1 MAGALAGITVVDLST
16 HLSGPYC
23 TMLLGDLGADVI
35 KVERPGGG
43 DEARS
48 MPPFVDG
55 RSAPFDVWNRNK
67 RSIVLDA
74 KNPADAVT
82 LRALVARADVLVE
95 NFRPGTLERMGLGWE
110 ALHAAH
116 PRLILASI
124 SGFGQS
130 GPWAGHGGF
139 DLMTQ
144 GMAGLM
150 AGNGPPEGEPHRL
163 PIAIS
168 DLTAGMQAAIGIL
181 AALNARHAT
190 GQGQRVEAALF
201 TSALSL
207 GVYEAAHVLAL
218 GTRPERLGQAHR
230 GNSPYRAFP
239 AADGWMTVGAAQAHF
254 WQRFC
259 GILEMPELLADER
272 FATNA
277 DRVANNEALVAIL
290 APRLRQKPRDHWLAA
305 FTAAGIPAEP
315 VLSYDE
321 ALAHPQAAAMGVVAD
336 IPGAEAGLRATLA
349 TPFRLSDTPPDVRK
363 AAPVLGE
370 HGAEIRAGL
379 AARDAAE

>member
-1 MAGALAGITVVDLST
+1 MAGALAGITVLDLST

-35 KVERPGGG
+35 KVERPGG
-43 DEARS
+43 DEART

-74 KNPADAVT
+74 KREPET
-82 LRALVARADVLVE
+82 LRALIAQADVLVE
-95 NFRPGTLERMGLGWE
+95 NMRPGTLDRMGLGWD
-110 ALHAAH
+110 ALHARH

-124 SGFGQS
+124 SGFGQT

-150 AGNGPPEGEPHRL
+150 AGNGPAEGEPHRL

-168 DLTAGMQAAIGIL
+168 DMTAGMQCAIAIL

-190 GQGQRVEAALF
+190 GQGQRVEASLF

-230 GNSPYRAFP
+230 GTSPYRAFP
-239 AADGWMTVGAAQAHF
+239 AADGWLTVGAAQANF
-254 WQRFC
+254 WPRFC
-259 GILEMPELLADER
+259 AIIGVPDLPADPR

-277 DRVANNEALVAIL
+277 DRVANNAALVTIIAGRM
-290 APRLRQKPRDHWLAA
+290 AEKPRDHWLTA
-305 FTAAGIPAEP
+305 FAEAGIPAEP

-321 ALAHPQAAAMGVVAD
+321 ALAHPQAEAMQVLAT
-336 IPGAEAGLRATLA
+336 IPGATEGIRATLA
-349 TPFRLSDTPPDVRK
+349 TPFSLSATPPAVRTP
-363 AAPVLGE
+363 APRLDE
-370 HGAEIRAGL
+370 HGAAIRAAL
-379 AARDAAE
+379 PARAAAE

>member
-1 MAGALAGITVVDLST
+1 MAGALSGIRVVDLST

-43 DEARS
+43 DEARR

-74 KNPADAVT
+74 KNPEDAAT
-82 LRALVARADVLVE
+82 LRALVAQADVLVE
-95 NFRPGTLERMGLGWE
+95 NLRPGALDRMGLGWE
-110 ALHAAH
+110 ALHVAH
-116 PRLILASI
+116 PRLVLASI
-124 SGFGQS
+124 SGFGQQ
-130 GPWAGHGGF
+130 GPWAQHGGF

-150 AGNGPPEGEPHRL
+150 AGNGPPEGEPYRL

-168 DLTAGMQAAIGIL
+168 DLTAGMQAALGIL

-190 GQGQRVEAALF
+190 GQGQRVEASLF

-230 GNSPYRAFP
+230 GNAPYRAFP

-254 WQRFC
+254 WKAFC
-259 GILEMPELLADER
+259 AILEMPELLEDPR
-272 FATNA
+272 FITNA
-277 DRVANNEALVAIL
+277 DRVANNEALVALL
-290 APRLRQKPRDHWLAA
+290 APRLREKPRDHWLAA
-305 FTAAGIPAEP
+305 FQQAGIPAEA
-315 VLSYDE
+315 VLAYDE

-336 IPGAEAGLRATLA
+336 IPGASAGLRQTLA
-349 TPFRLSDTPPDVRK
+349 TPFRLSGTPPDLRRP
-363 AAPVLGE
+363 APALDE
-370 HGAEIRAGL
+370 HGAAIRAGL
-379 AARDAAE
+379 VKAAAAE

>member
-1 MAGALAGITVVDLST
+1 MPGALAGITVVDLST

-43 DEARS
+43 DEARA

-55 RSAPFDVWNRNK
+55 RSAPFDLWNRNK

-74 KNPADAVT
+74 KQPADEAT
-82 LRALVARADVLVE
+82 LRALIAGADVLVQ
-95 NFRPGTLERMGLGWE
+95 NMRPGTLERLGLGWD

-124 SGFGQS
+124 SGFGQA
-130 GPWAGHGGF
+130 GPWAQHGGF

-150 AGNGPPEGEPHRL
+150 AGNGPPQGEPYRL
-163 PIAIS
+163 PIA
-168 DLTAGMQAAIGIL
+168 IL
-181 AALNARHAT
+181 AALNARHT
-190 GQGQRVEAALF
+190 SGEGQHVEAALL

-218 GTRPERLGQAHR
+218 GTRPERLGQSHR

-254 WQRFC
+254 WTRFC
-259 GILEMPELLADER
+259 AIIGTPELMQDPR
-272 FATNA
+272 FLTNA
-277 DRVANNEALVAIL
+277 DRVANNAALVAIIAAEL
-290 APRLRQKPRDHWLAA
+290 VKRPRAHWLAA
-305 FTAAGIPAEP
+305 FEAAGIPAEP
-315 VLSYDE
+315 VLYYDE
-321 ALAHPQAAAMGVVAD
+321 ALAHPQAEAMGVVAP
-336 IPGAEAGLRATLA
+336 IPGAESGLRATMA
-349 TPFRLSDTPPDVRK
+349 TPFRLSATPAAVRSQ
-363 AAPVLGE
+363 APALDQ
-370 HGAEIRAGL
+370 HGAAIRAAL
-379 AARDAAE
+379 PQH